1 MNQEGVWI
9 VVAVLVVVG
18 LFGTWWNKNNGR
30 FKAKSEDD
38 QEAAR
43 VFTEAD
49 LGQPL
54 GTALTVVQFSS
65 TFCQP
70 CVATKRVIAHSLD
83 LVKVEGIASIEINA
97 EENLPLA
104 REASVMRTPT
114 VVLLDPS
121 GKEVSRASGELR
133 QQQFLGA
140 LGSVLADHGSEVL
153 TNAGRGGTKK

>member
-18 LFGTWWNKNNGR
+18 FFGTWWNRNNGR
-30 FKAKSEDD
+30 FKAASKVD
-38 QEAAR
+38 QDVAR

-54 GTALTVVQFSS
+54 GDALTVVQFSS

-70 CVATKRVIAHSLD
+70 CVATKRVIAHSLG
-83 LVKVEGIASIEINA
+83 LVKIEGIASIEINA
-97 EENLPLA
+97 EENLQLA
-104 REASVMRTPT
+104 RDASVMRTPT
-114 VVLLDPS
+114 VVLLDPA

-133 QQQFLGA
+133 PQQFLGA
-140 LGSVLADHGSEVL
+140 LGEVLENHDSEVL
-153 TNAGRGGTKK
+153 TNVGRGGEKK